1 LVGFRKGVIGF
12 PYLGNLERKFPRRPE
27 VRYHALENLTKTHG
41 KDTIQLPLNYT
52 IYRMGLGVTTSVRI
66 VIFFSY
72 VIVSCE
78 TLNIDGE
85 DEIKLK
91 RRKHG

>member
-1 LVGFRKGVIGF
+1 
-12 PYLGNLERKFPRRPE
+12 

-41 KDTIQLPLNYT
+41 KDIIQLPLNHT

-66 VIFFSY
+66 FFFFSY
-72 VIVSCE
+72 VIVSCQ

-85 DEIKLK
+85 DEIQLK